1 MMTIEDLKIN
11 IDNCVKYIKDKYG
24 EQEDLSPAQWLTLIA
39 EEFGEFAQEI
49 NDNNLGNNFIEEG
62 CQVCATTLCAME
74 QIFNN
79 STKVMDKKMDKK
91 FVIKKND
98 KKYVVYAT
106 DAETAKQKLEVK
118 INPNR
123 IVEVADA
130 YNISLDRYDSQLS
143 RLNNAI
149 QLLEGVDGY
158 SKIYNS
164 VQGLWGVLKKEIQS
178 DNRLSN
184 DEKQGLF
191 RKYNL

>member
-118 INPNR
+118 INPDR
-123 IVEVADA
+123 VVEVADA
-130 YNISLDRYDSQLS
+130 DYYVDEKKLASLSNYLSKSGELLKDYRYEYITKSSFD
-143 RLNNAI
+143 
-149 QLLEGVDGY
+149 V
-158 SKIYNS
+158 
-164 VQGLWGVLKKEIQS
+164 
-178 DNRLSN
+178 NRL
-184 DEKQGLF
+184 KQEIERIVDTINNF
-191 RKYNL
+191 KNSIIR

>member
-1 MMTIEDLKIN
+1 
-11 IDNCVKYIKDKYG
+11 
-24 EQEDLSPAQWLTLIA
+24 
-39 EEFGEFAQEI
+39 
-49 NDNNLGNNFIEEG
+49 
-62 CQVCATTLCAME
+62 
-74 QIFNN
+74 
-79 STKVMDKKMDKK
+79 MDKRFILKTS
-91 FVIKKND
+91 D

-106 DAETAKQKLEVK
+106 DYETAKQKLEVK

-123 IVEVADA
+123 VVKVADA

-143 RLNNAI
+143 RLNDAI

-164 VQGLWGVLKKEIQS
+164 VQNLWKVLKKEIQS
-178 DNRLSN
+178 DNRLSD

>member
-1 MMTIEDLKIN
+1 MTIEDLKIN

-79 STKVMDKKMDKK
+79 STKVMDKK

-118 INPNR
+118 INPDR
-123 IVEVADA
+123 IVEVADDFKPSNLQQVKEA
-130 YNISLDRYDSQLS
+130 TRY
-143 RLNNAI
+143 
-149 QLLEGVDGY
+149 LENGVAE
-158 SKIYNS
+158 
-164 VQGLWGVLKKEIQS
+164 LKKYSNSNKGLTECYDIISELKQRLEYLL
-178 DNRLSN
+178 NRM
-184 DEKQGLF
+184 K
-191 RKYNL
+191 

>member
-11 IDNCVKYIKDKYG
+11 IDNCVKYSKDKYG

-79 STKVMDKKMDKK
+79 STKVMDKK

-118 INPNR
+118 INPDR
-123 IVEVADA
+123 VVEVADDFKSGNLQQVKEA
-130 YNISLDRYDSQLS
+130 TRY
-143 RLNNAI
+143 
-149 QLLEGVDGY
+149 LENGVSELKRY
-158 SKIYNS
+158 SN
-164 VQGLWGVLKKEIQS
+164 
-178 DNRLSN
+178 SN
-184 DEKQGLF
+184 DGLTECF
-191 RKYNL
+191 NIISELKERLESVLNRMK